1 MSRSRFPILFVTSSR
16 IGDAVLTSGLIQRLV
31 EEIPDASFT
40 IVAGPLATPLFRDTP
55 GLERLIPLEKEKR
68 GMHWFK
74 LWRQLRG
81 RRWGLVV
88 DFRGPLLGRMLST
101 KRRAIRK
108 PNEVG
113 APPVHKVIEAARLL
127 RLEAD
132 PPAPFLFTSAE
143 TEAAAEALV
152 GGSAPILAIAP
163 AANWV
168 GKTWPAE
175 RFAVAAAELMA
186 PNGPLS
192 NAKLMLL
199 GGPDDRWAAE
209 AVRRVISRDRLIDLV
224 GKVDLLT
231 AYACLKRARL
241 FIGNDSGLMHLA
253 AAAGA
258 PTLGLFGPSDD
269 RLYGPWGKTARA
281 LRGPRE
287 FEAFKAIDPA
297 LNQAVCHML
306 DLPAAWVVTAA
317 KKLLADT
324 EPKPAA
330 PISASAPAPAK
341 PALPPLIVSPLQ
353 PAEPVKSPAKTVA
366 FVRPAA
372 EPAPQL
378 DLGPT
383 PDAPKPS
390 EPTPPATPQ
399 PQPAP
404 PAEVPEDL
412 PTPTEVPA
420 SEPAPAPTPP
430 SPSAEIVAAPES
442 TPEPGPKPARKPRT
456 PKAAAT
462 ATLNGE
468 APKLRAPR
476 KKKPAPEAVPLSEPA
491 RESAPEAADD

>member
-132 PPAPFLFTSAE
+132 PPAPFLFTSPE

-152 GGSAPILAIAP
+152 GGAAPILAIAP

-306 DLPAAWVVTAA
+306 DLPAAWVVNAA

-372 EPAPQL
+372 EPAP
-378 DLGPT
+378 
-383 PDAPKPS
+383 
-390 EPTPPATPQ
+390 
-399 PQPAP
+399 
-404 PAEVPEDL
+404 
-412 PTPTEVPA
+412 
-420 SEPAPAPTPP
+420 P
-430 SPSAEIVAAPES
+430 SPSAEIIAAPELTPES
-442 TPEPGPKPARKPRT
+442 TPEPGPKPVRKPRP
-456 PKAAAT
+456 PKPAAT
-462 ATLNGE
+462 ATLNGA
-468 APKLRAPR
+468 APKPRAPR